1 MTNAAGSRRARAVDI
16 LRAEACWLSA
26 SALRQRLGFRASLSA
41 TLAPALRDGEL
52 WTQEIEGRRYYR
64 ARRSQDDAQ
73 PPGPAAAVAPG
84 AGRRFQLQPVWPPG
98 FVPRLA
104 DPLPKDTRA

>member
-26 SALRQRLGFRASLSA
+26 SALRERLGFRASLSA

-52 WTQEIEGRRYYR
+52 WTQELEGRRYYR
-64 ARRSQDDAQ
+64 ARGARDAH
-73 PPGPAAAVAPG
+73 PPLGPADPPAAP
-84 AGRRFQLQPVWPPG
+84 RRFQLQPVWPPG